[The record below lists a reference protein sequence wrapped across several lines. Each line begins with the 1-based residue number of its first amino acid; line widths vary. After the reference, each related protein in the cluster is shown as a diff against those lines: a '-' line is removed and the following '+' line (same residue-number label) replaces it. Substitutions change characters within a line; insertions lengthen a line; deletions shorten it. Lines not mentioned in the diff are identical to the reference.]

1 MIEIYLDNF
10 KTFRDFRIKLSG
22 LQVIAGPN
30 GSGKSNFVQ
39 ALKLIKHLIVR
50 APYSPQELVPI
61 WQSIFCKRARKRRR
75 PLYLTFG
82 VKLSGLEFEQ
92 FRPKECEY
100 EAFGVKLEH
109 TPNGLGGSTVTV
121 VGEMFDQPPVIRCVW
136 EGDPVKVDVEVED
149 DPEFANFLRK
159 IVKGIAASGQ
169 SQLILPQL
177 PGVPWS
183 VFRRSFE
190 DWTFIDPAPSEARHP
205 ARANEQLSES
215 GYGLPL
221 LLQEIEKGTRQDV
234 RERLKSLMKEFVPGF
249 EDWSVE
255 RQKDGTYIF
264 TIKEKGVKARFV
276 PEQVSDGT
284 VRLLCILGVL
294 LHPRR
299 SGLVVI
305 EEPEKALHPKV
316 LERVVD
322 FFRQAAR
329 NRVVL
334 VTTHSPIVVKAC
346 KPEELILF
354 EKVRGLTQTFY
365 PKDVEHID
373 KFLEE
378 FSLDELWLRDMLQR
392 QKELPFGGSGS

>member
-1 MIEIYLDNF
+1 LIEIYLDNF
-10 KTFRDFRIKLSG
+10 KTFRNFRIKLSG

-39 ALKLIKHLIVR
+39 ALRLIKHLIVR

-61 WQSIFCKRARKRRR
+61 WQSIFCKRARRRKH

-82 VKLSGLEFEQ
+82 VKLSGPEFAR
-92 FRPKECEY
+92 FRPRRCEY
-100 EAFGVKLEH
+100 EAFEVKLEH

-121 VGEMFDQPPVIRCVW
+121 VGEMFERPPLIRCVR
-136 EGDPVKVDVEVED
+136 EGDRLKEVKGED
-149 DPEFANFLRK
+149 DPKFVEFLK
-159 IVKGIAASGQ
+159 KTVKGVAASDQ

-177 PGVPWS
+177 SGVLWFVS
-183 VFRRSFE
+183 RRFFE

-205 ARANEQLSES
+205 ARANERLSES

-234 RERLKSLMKEFVPGF
+234 RERLKSLMREFVPGF

-264 TIKEKGVKARFV
+264 TIKEKGVRARFV

-334 VTTHSPIVVKAC
+334 VTTHSPVVVKAC

-365 PKDVEHID
+365 PKDIEHID
-373 KFLEE
+373 RFLEE
-378 FSLDELWLRDMLQR
+378 FSLDELWLRDILRR

>member
-10 KTFRDFRIKLSG
+10 KTFRNFRIKLSG

-39 ALKLIKHLIVR
+39 ALRLIKHLIVR

-61 WQSIFCKRARKRRR
+61 WQSIFCKRARRRKH

-82 VKLSGLEFEQ
+82 VKLSGPEFAR
-92 FRPKECEY
+92 FRPRRCEY
-100 EAFGVKLEH
+100 EAFEVKLEH

-121 VGEMFDQPPVIRCVW
+121 VGEMFERPPLIRCVR
-136 EGDPVKVDVEVED
+136 EGDRLKEVKGED
-149 DPEFANFLRK
+149 DPKFVEFLK
-159 IVKGIAASGQ
+159 KTVKGVAASDQ

-177 PGVPWS
+177 SGVLWFVS
-183 VFRRSFE
+183 RRFFE

-205 ARANEQLSES
+205 ARANERLSES

-234 RERLKSLMKEFVPGF
+234 RERLKSLMREFVPGF

-264 TIKEKGVKARFV
+264 TIKEKGVRARFV

-299 SGLVVI
+299 SGLVVV

-334 VTTHSPIVVKAC
+334 VTTHSPVVVKAC

-365 PKDVEHID
+365 PKDIEHID
-373 KFLEE
+373 RFLEE
-378 FSLDELWLRDMLQR
+378 FSLDELWLRDILRR

>member
-10 KTFRDFRIKLSG
+10 KTFRNFRIKLSG

-39 ALKLIKHLIVR
+39 ALRLIKHLIVR

-61 WQSIFCKRARKRRR
+61 WQSIFCKRARRRKH

-82 VKLSGLEFEQ
+82 VKLSGPEFAR
-92 FRPKECEY
+92 FRPRRCEY
-100 EAFGVKLEH
+100 EAFEVKLEH

-121 VGEMFDQPPVIRCVW
+121 VGEMFERPPLIRCVR
-136 EGDPVKVDVEVED
+136 EGDRLKEVKGED
-149 DPEFANFLRK
+149 DPKFVEFLK
-159 IVKGIAASGQ
+159 KTVKGVAASDQ

-177 PGVPWS
+177 SGVLWFVS
-183 VFRRSFE
+183 RRFFE

-205 ARANEQLSES
+205 ARANERLSES

-234 RERLKSLMKEFVPGF
+234 RERLKSLMREFVPGF

-264 TIKEKGVKARFV
+264 TIKEKGVRARFV

-334 VTTHSPIVVKAC
+334 VTTHSPVVVKAC

-365 PKDVEHID
+365 PKDIEHID
-373 KFLEE
+373 RFLEE
-378 FSLDELWLRDMLQR
+378 FSLDELWLRDILRR

>member
-1 MIEIYLDNF
+1 M
-10 KTFRDFRIKLSG
+10 
-22 LQVIAGPN
+22 
-30 GSGKSNFVQ
+30 
-39 ALKLIKHLIVR
+39 
-50 APYSPQELVPI
+50 
-61 WQSIFCKRARKRRR
+61 
-75 PLYLTFG
+75 
-82 VKLSGLEFEQ
+82 
-92 FRPKECEY
+92 
-100 EAFGVKLEH
+100 
-109 TPNGLGGSTVTV
+109 
-121 VGEMFDQPPVIRCVW
+121 
-136 EGDPVKVDVEVED
+136 
-149 DPEFANFLRK
+149 
-159 IVKGIAASGQ
+159 
-169 SQLILPQL
+169 
-177 PGVPWS
+177 
-183 VFRRSFE
+183 
-190 DWTFIDPAPSEARHP
+190 
-205 ARANEQLSES
+205 
-215 GYGLPL
+215 
-221 LLQEIEKGTRQDV
+221 QEIEKGTRQDV